1 MPYSSGIMFRDP
13 RSKFLFPLLV
23 VMLVK
28 PFKSLLDKPFKFI
41 KVLKNF
47 NYFEGKIDCKIFCN
61 PMSCSGKVF
70 YCQKI
75 LLLLFPLE
83 SSVQF
88 RQRNIFYSGN
98 FGNKWNVTYSIFS
111 TLCTTKA

>member
-1 MPYSSGIMFRDP
+1 MCRDP

-23 VMLVK
+23 VLLVK

-47 NYFEGKIDCKIFCN
+47 NYFKGKTDYKNFCK
-61 PMSCSGKVF
+61 PMSCSGKIF
-70 YCQKI
+70 YCQKV

-83 SSVQF
+83 SAVQF
-88 RQRNIFYSGN
+88 TQRNIFYSRS
-98 FGNKWNVTYSIFS
+98 FHNK
-111 TLCTTKA
+111 